1 MKKGIILI
9 LFSCFAA
16 AVMAAGNVRLIEANN
31 EYKSE
36 NYEVA
41 VNLYEE
47 ILKEGESATVYYNLG
62 NAYYKLGKIAPA
74 ILNYER
80 ALLRDP
86 GNENIRFNL
95 EMAYSQTVD
104 KVDPVGRFFL
114 LKWIDSLNSLYDTNT
129 WAYISI
135 ICFILTLVLA
145 GTFIFSRVTWMKK
158 TAFFTGIAVLVIS
171 IISFVFS
178 NNQKNKL
185 TAHDYAIIF
194 APTVTT
200 KSSPDASGT
209 ELFSLREGTKV
220 KIKRIL
226 GDWIEI
232 QLENGHVG
240 WIQSS
245 AAETI

>member
-1 MKKGIILI
+1 MKKSIIFI
-9 LFSCFAA
+9 LFSCFTAV
-16 AVMAAGNVRLIEANN
+16 VMAVGNVKLIEANA
-31 EYKSE
+31 EYKKE
-36 NYEVA
+36 NYEA
-41 VNLYEE
+41 AANLYEE
-47 ILKEGESATVYYNLG
+47 ILQTGESATVYYNLG
-62 NAYYKLGKIAPA
+62 NAYYKLGKLGPA

-86 GNENIRFNL
+86 GNDDIRFNL

-114 LKWIDSLNSLYDTNT
+114 LKWIDSLNSLHDTNT

-135 ICFILTLVLA
+135 ICFILTLALIGV
-145 GTFIFSRVTWMKK
+145 FIFARVIWMKK
-158 TAFFTGIAVLVIS
+158 AAFFTGIFVLIIS
-171 IISFVFS
+171 VVSFVFS

-185 TAHDYAIIF
+185 IAHDYAIIF

-200 KSSPDASGT
+200 KSSPDAKGT
-209 ELFSLREGTKV
+209 ELFPLHEGTKV
-220 KIKRIL
+220 KIKRKL
-226 GDWIEI
+226 DNWIEI

-245 AAETI
+245 AAEII